1 MHQNFVAIDI
11 KQNSFPRTVCA
22 CVCTRT
28 WLYHSARN
36 HPPGCKWPEFYCILK
51 ADFFWIIYFEWHRIA
66 ANRFFFCSL
75 ILRYLWLCG
84 NWMEGYCCKAQGS
97 CWLAAALHIN
107 IINILFMRFFRI
119 CLLVAYVRLFFCW
132 FAVPEGAFAFIHV
145 QLTVFH
151 FHSTVLE
158 CLNIDNCC
166 VPFFS
171 SFCWMQRY
179 CCMRLC
185 FNSLI
190 LLAHPLNNVGTQT
203 LWKKSANMAIILCYC
218 TWNRRWNR
226 IVRERKKD
234 QNVIN
239 RLQLNCCL
247 LCCAIKCVCAIR
259 AHSSIECIL
268 ITSFELISFFTAC
281 FVFFF
286 MFGFH
291 FFLSGLLLLL
301 LFSCCH
307 Q

>member
-1 MHQNFVAIDI
+1 MLRSTSNRIL
-11 KQNSFPRTVCA
+11 FPEL
-22 CVCTRT
+22 CVRVYKTMTLSLCSKSSTR
-28 WLYHSARN
+28 LQMAR
-36 HPPGCKWPEFYCILK
+36 ILLHFK
-51 ADFFWIIYFEWHRIA
+51 S
-66 ANRFFFCSL
+66 RFFLNYLFWVASNCGQQIFFLLSHSSL
-75 ILRYLWLCG
+75 FVIMWKLNGGILLQGAGKLLIG
-84 NWMEGYCCKAQGS
+84 CCLTYKYHKYFIYAFFP
-97 CWLAAALHIN
+97 H
-107 IINILFMRFFRI
+107 LFTCCIRSS
-119 CLLVAYVRLFFCW
+119 FFCW

-145 QLTVFH
+145 QLTVFY

-190 LLAHPLNNVGTQT
+190 LFAHPLNNVGTQT